1 MIKSER
7 VLPVT
12 GGSLALSMTESGQFD
27 SCLHM
32 SNGDLVAVL
41 ADKTLTD
48 FRSTIAQ
55 QLRGQGW
62 HGTPTVSLTKA
73 LSRFITWQVEPH
85 KSVKGVQSR
94 IDNVSVREKRLNA
107 HFESKGKHATAQAVT
122 KALNGDG
129 SQLESLQ
136 EWESDCFAYAEFL
149 AIVGELQK
157 IQELL
162 RELAPEA
169 VGSPQAYPVLAECTE
184 PESLKVPE
192 QILCGA
198 VSIKA
203 PPAVPTDMT
212 RTGYAVGCVA

>member
-7 VLPVT
+7 LLPVT
-12 GGSLALSMTESGQFD
+12 GGSVALSTTAPGQLD
-27 SCLHM
+27 TCLHM
-32 SNGDLVAVL
+32 SNGDLVDVL

-48 FRSTIAQ
+48 FRSTLAQ
-55 QLRGQGW
+55 QLHDQVRQGI
-62 HGTPTVSLTKA
+62 PTGSPTKA
-73 LSRFITWQVEPH
+73 LRLFIAWQVEPH

-94 IDNVSVREKRLNA
+94 INNVSVREKRLNA

-122 KALNGDG
+122 KALNGDD

-136 EWESDCFAYAEFL
+136 EGESDCFAYAEFL
-149 AIVGELQK
+149 AIVGERQK

-162 RELAPEA
+162 QELAPEI
-169 VGSPQAYPVLAECTE
+169 VESPQAYPVQDVCTE
-184 PESLKVPE
+184 PDSLKVPE

-203 PPAVPTDMT
+203 PPALLTDET
-212 RTGYAVGCVA
+212 QRGYSVGSAA

>member
-12 GGSLALSMTESGQFD
+12 GGSGALSTTEPGQFD
-27 SCLHM
+27 SCLHV
-32 SNGDLVAVL
+32 SNGDLIAVL
-41 ADKTLTD
+41 ADKTLSD

-62 HGTPTVSLTKA
+62 QGTSTALPTKA
-73 LSRFITWQVEPH
+73 LSRFSAWQVEPH
-85 KSVKGVQSR
+85 KSLKGVQSR
-94 IDNVSVREKRLNA
+94 IDNVSVRAKRLNTY
-107 HFESKGKHATAQAVT
+107 FESKGKHATAQAVT

-162 RELAPEA
+162 RELALEV
-169 VGSPQAYPVLAECTE
+169 VGSAQTYPVLAECTE
-184 PESLKVPE
+184 PDSLKVPE

-203 PPAVPTDMT
+203 PPAVPTDVTNM
-212 RTGYAVGCVA
+212 GYAVGLVA